1 MSEPEPAQAHSTV
14 ESLFA
19 HGWSASLNNSNLLKF
34 LQRKGVANLGVLA
47 LAQAATM
54 ITGLLTNVIWARY
67 MPQET
72 YGGFKVVFNIVNIVG
87 SFCLLGIGQAA
98 LMSAAQRV
106 DGNLQGLIR
115 SKLLANVGGSALILI
130 ASAYYA
136 FGKQSSPS
144 IAQALVV
151 AAILFPVYNISDIWM
166 AWLNGRSS
174 FAKLTRG
181 RVLASAILMLVL
193 ASASFVGVI
202 KLWVVLLVYFV
213 LSGIQN
219 ALMLIQIYSARENDR
234 SDPNILSFGR
244 HSSIAMMFGGLIGLD
259 VVILNHRFSAKEV
272 AIYAVAQVF
281 PDLMKSLFS
290 VFNQL
295 FSATINSGQS
305 IPDFWQSFRYKFLFT
320 TLLFSVVGLSG
331 FWLIPMATEFLF
343 TDIYARAGGASCWL
357 LMVTAIFGSTT
368 FLGSALIATKRLVF
382 VYVSY
387 VGYPLVVLILYLAF
401 CNFGL
406 EGMIGAR
413 ILATVLLSI
422 FYSSGFYWALRSS
435 HV

>member
-1 MSEPEPAQAHSTV
+1 
-14 ESLFA
+14 
-19 HGWSASLNNSNLLKF
+19 
-34 LQRKGVANLGVLA
+34 
-47 LAQAATM
+47 
-54 ITGLLTNVIWARY
+54 
-67 MPQET
+67 
-72 YGGFKVVFNIVNIVG
+72 
-87 SFCLLGIGQAA
+87 
-98 LMSAAQRV
+98 
-106 DGNLQGLIR
+106 
-115 SKLLANVGGSALILI
+115 
-130 ASAYYA
+130 
-136 FGKQSSPS
+136 
-144 IAQALVV
+144 
-151 AAILFPVYNISDIWM
+151 
-166 AWLNGRSS
+166 
-174 FAKLTRG
+174 
-181 RVLASAILMLVL
+181 
-193 ASASFVGVI
+193 
-202 KLWVVLLVYFV
+202 
-213 LSGIQN
+213 
-219 ALMLIQIYSARENDR
+219 
-234 SDPNILSFGR
+234 
-244 HSSIAMMFGGLIGLD
+244 MMFGGLIGLD

-382 VYVSY
+382 VYVTY